1 MKGLMAKKCSKS
13 KKEGKM
19 SEDKVA
25 MVKAFSSNKLDNEDQ
40 VIYDFLILI
49 FLIIVW
55 WMTSW

>member
-19 SEDKVA
+19 SEDKVE
-25 MVKAFSSNKLDNEDQ
+25 MVKAFSSNMLDNEDQ
-40 VIYDFLILI
+40 VIYDFLRLI

-55 WMTSW
+55 WMTS